1 MQNPP
6 NSLPDSS
13 RASPETEPYAH
24 QSGARPLFIGLAQLV
39 FVIGVI
45 AAAVGFSSALKGKE
59 SANRPQLSD
68 LRGATEI
75 AVRVTQ
81 PVRRSYAPR
90 VQVNGTVQASA
101 EISVSPQVTGEIT
114 QVSRSFRAGSEIKR
128 GDLLF
133 EIDRA
138 DFELSVERA
147 EAEIAAARSDLAQ
160 LRAEAQL
167 AIQEWQELYPGREVN
182 ALAAREPQIAA
193 AEARVNSAVANQ
205 RAAELSLQRTRVYA
219 PVDARVINSSLD
231 IGQIVAPGQTVGRLV
246 SLDSIELVVP
256 VSQSQQSVLEPIIG
270 RTAEY
275 QRRGFGATPEIATV
289 VRVDASLDSRTR
301 LSNLFMRPEDRS
313 GLRIGDFVDVTLTS
327 DPISDAMVIPTTS
340 LTGQDLIWVVVDQ
353 KLSQRQI
360 VRLGEQS
367 DGEEVIV
374 APFDFGDGVVV
385 LPPLEGK
392 EGQQVSIRNEIR
404 ASTSLGGLGDGSR

>member
-6 NSLPDSS
+6 NSIPDFS

-39 FVIGVI
+39 FVISVI

-101 EISVSPQVTGEIT
+101 EISVSPQVTGEIK
-114 QVSRSFRAGSEIKR
+114 QVSSSFRAGSEIKR

-270 RTAEY
+270 RTSEY
-275 QRRGFGATPEIATV
+275 QRRGFGATPEKATV

-340 LTGQDLIWVVVDQ
+340 LTGQDLIWVVIDQ

>member
-6 NSLPDSS
+6 NALPESQAAPMAADH
-13 RASPETEPYAH
+13 YAP
-24 QSGARPLFIGLAQLV
+24 QSGRRTLFLGLAQLV

-45 AAAVGFSSALKGKE
+45 AAAVGFSSALKGNE
-59 SANRPQLSD
+59 TANRPQLSD

-81 PVRRSYAPR
+81 PERLSYAPR
-90 VQVNGTVQASA
+90 IQVNGTVQASA
-101 EISVSPQVTGEIT
+101 EISVSPQVTGEIK
-114 QVSRSFRAGSEIKR
+114 QVSSRFRAGSEIQR
-128 GDLLF
+128 GELLF

-219 PVDARVINSSLD
+219 PVDARVISSSLD
-231 IGQIVAPGQTVGRLV
+231 IGQIVAPGQSVGRLV

-256 VSQSQQSVLEPIIG
+256 VSQAQQSVLEPIIG
-270 RTAEY
+270 RTASY
-275 QRRGFGATPEIATV
+275 QRRGVGVATRSATV

-301 LSNLFMRPEDRS
+301 LSNLFLRPEDQS
-313 GLRIGDFVDVTLTS
+313 GLRIGDFIDVTLAS
-327 DPISDAMVIPTTS
+327 DPVPGALVVPTTS
-340 LTGQDLIWVVVDQ
+340 LTGQDQIWVVEDQ
-353 KLSQRQI
+353 KLTQRQI
-360 VRLGEQS
+360 VRLGEQA
-367 DGEEVIV
+367 DGQAVIV
-374 APFDFGDGVVV
+374 APFDYAGGVVV

-392 EGQQVSIRNEIR
+392 EGQQVTIRNEMR

>member
-1 MQNPP
+1 
-6 NSLPDSS
+6 
-13 RASPETEPYAH
+13 
-24 QSGARPLFIGLAQLV
+24 
-39 FVIGVI
+39 
-45 AAAVGFSSALKGKE
+45 
-59 SANRPQLSD
+59 
-68 LRGATEI
+68 
-75 AVRVTQ
+75 
-81 PVRRSYAPR
+81 
-90 VQVNGTVQASA
+90 
-101 EISVSPQVTGEIT
+101 VTGEIT

-147 EAEIAAARSDLAQ
+147 EAEIAAARSDLVQ

-275 QRRGFGATPEIATV
+275 QRRGFGETPEIATV

-313 GLRIGDFVDVTLTS
+313 GLRIGNFVDVTLTS

>member
-59 SANRPQLSD
+59 TANRPQLSD

-101 EISVSPQVTGEIT
+101 EISVSPQVTGEIK
-114 QVSRSFRAGSEIKR
+114 QVSSSFRAGSEIKR

-270 RTAEY
+270 RTSEY
-275 QRRGFGATPEIATV
+275 QRRGFGATPEKATV

-340 LTGQDLIWVVVDQ
+340 LTGQDLIWVVIDQ

>member
-59 SANRPQLSD
+59 TANRPQLSD

-101 EISVSPQVTGEIT
+101 EISVSPQVTGEIK
-114 QVSRSFRAGSEIKR
+114 QVSSSFRAGSEIKR

-275 QRRGFGATPEIATV
+275 QRRGFGATPEKATV

-340 LTGQDLIWVVVDQ
+340 LTGQDLIWVVIDQ

>member
-6 NSLPDSS
+6 NSLPGSS

-59 SANRPQLSD
+59 TANRPQLSD

-81 PVRRSYAPR
+81 PMRRSYAPR

-101 EISVSPQVTGEIT
+101 EISVSPQVTGEIK
-114 QVSRSFRAGSEIKR
+114 QVSSSFRAGSEIKR

-275 QRRGFGATPEIATV
+275 QRRGFGETPEIATV

-340 LTGQDLIWVVVDQ
+340 LTGQDLIWVVEDQ
-353 KLSQRQI
+353 KLSERQI